1 MAEIRRRG
9 VTDQCSNPSD
19 KSRTRR
25 SAAPTR
31 MTLRRLFRRLNRSV
45 LADQRSQSC
54 IRCNFG
60 LLSMDKQR

>member
-19 KSRTRR
+19 KPRTLR

-31 MTLRRLFRRLNRSV
+31 VTLRRLFRRLHRSV
-45 LADQRSQSC
+45 LADQRGQSC
-54 IRCNFG
+54 IRCDLG
-60 LLSMDKQR
+60 LLAMHKQG